1 MYCLEESRFI
11 TSEIVGIKLQMVH
24 FINFIQREVTV
35 THFKAGPLMRFF
47 VPESNQ
53 DREIIFALWFTTC
66 RRCSTSQTFQKSINF
81 MKKALFYVSITLKK
95 IKQAKVFSWKLARL
109 WCWNSRYEY
118 SFLWASLLEWKH
130 VYAKYLCL
138 IFLTEKLCICQN
150 NVDYKTWLKIIEPNL
165 SYRLRRD
172 KL

>member
-1 MYCLEESRFI
+1 MVYATSVDLNDRNNMYCLEESRFI

-81 MKKALFYVSITLKK
+81 MKKALFYVPITLKK
-95 IKQAKVFSWKLARL
+95 NK
-109 WCWNSRYEY
+109 
-118 SFLWASLLEWKH
+118 ASKGLL
-130 VYAKYLCL
+130 
-138 IFLTEKLCICQN
+138 
-150 NVDYKTWLKIIEPNL
+150 LKIGPIMMLEFSIWILIPL
-165 SYRLRRD
+165 SFAPRMKARICKIPMPYFPYRKAMYLS
-172 KL
+172 K